1 MDDILTTVMLEYDKS
16 TFIFDLMKHHSKTTY
31 IRILQSIEGNENK
44 QELKINPSILND
56 FIFVLSNY
64 SKQIILSDLDKEK
77 AYFSELKQKKIID
90 NYLKGITILDLAK
103 QLGCDIKIIEQILRN
118 KNLEIVNN
126 KLPKKKSKR
135 YRR

>member
-1 MDDILTTVMLEYDKS
+1 MRFKS
-16 TFIFDLMKHHSKTTY
+16 
-31 IRILQSIEGNENK
+31 
-44 QELKINPSILND
+44 
-56 FIFVLSNY
+56 
-64 SKQIILSDLDKEK
+64 LSD
-77 AYFSELKQKKIID
+77 
-90 NYLKGITILDLAK
+90 LKGITILDLAK